1 MPEVEAPDSLPA
13 IPPPPGKLW
22 DCLIVPVTLVMST
35 IPNRQIKN
43 FFIIFISNLHFEA
56 RKEAKLGTKPKFLVV
71 LSGFYFHR
79 YNYTFFF
86 LHEFEGHMY
95 SKCIANEEISVHSCE
110 NMIKVLRLRVSWF
123 IKFY

>member
-1 MPEVEAPDSLPA
+1 MPEVVAPDSLPA

-22 DCLIVPVTLVMST
+22 DCLIVPVTLVVST
-35 IPNRQIKN
+35 IPNRQIKDC
-43 FFIIFISNLHFEA
+43 FIIFMSNLHFEA
-56 RKEAKLGTKPKFLVV
+56 RKEAKLGTKPKLLVV
-71 LSGFYFHR
+71 LRFYFNRH
-79 YNYTFFF
+79 NYTFFF

-95 SKCIANEEISVHSCE
+95 RKCIANEEISVHSCE

>member
-22 DCLIVPVTLVMST
+22 DCLIVLVTLVVST

-43 FFIIFISNLHFEA
+43 CFIIFMSNLHFEA
-56 RKEAKLGTKPKFLVV
+56 RKEAKLGTKSKFLVV
-71 LSGFYFHR
+71 ISIGIITH
-79 YNYTFFF
+79 FFF

-95 SKCIANEEISVHSCE
+95 RKCIANEEISVHSCE

-123 IKFY
+123 LKFY

>member
-22 DCLIVPVTLVMST
+22 DCLIVPVTLVVST

-43 FFIIFISNLHFEA
+43 CFIIFMSNLHFEA

-71 LSGFYFHR
+71 LRFYFHR
-79 YNYTFFF
+79 YNYNFFF
-86 LHEFEGHMY
+86 FCM
-95 SKCIANEEISVHSCE
+95 N
-110 NMIKVLRLRVSWF
+110 LRVTCTANALQTKRSASTRVK
-123 IKFY
+123 I

>member
-22 DCLIVPVTLVMST
+22 DCLIVPVTLVVST

-43 FFIIFISNLHFEA
+43 CFIIFMTNLHFEA

-71 LSGFYFHR
+71 LRFYFHR
-79 YNYTFFF
+79 YNYNFFF
-86 LHEFEGHMY
+86 FCM
-95 SKCIANEEISVHSCE
+95 N
-110 NMIKVLRLRVSWF
+110 LRVTCTANALQTKRSASTRVK
-123 IKFY
+123 I

>member
-22 DCLIVPVTLVMST
+22 DCLIVLVTLVVST

-43 FFIIFISNLHFEA
+43 CFIIFMSNLHFEA

-71 LSGFYFHR
+71 LRFYFHR

-86 LHEFEGHMY
+86 FFCM
-95 SKCIANEEISVHSCE
+95 N
-110 NMIKVLRLRVSWF
+110 LRVTCNANALQTKRSASTRVK
-123 IKFY
+123 I

>member
-22 DCLIVPVTLVMST
+22 DCLIVPVTLVVST

-43 FFIIFISNLHFEA
+43 CFIIFMSNLHFEA

-71 LSGFYFHR
+71 LRFYFHR
-79 YNYTFFF
+79 HYYTFFF
-86 LHEFEGHMY
+86 FCM
-95 SKCIANEEISVHSCE
+95 N
-110 NMIKVLRLRVSWF
+110 LRVTCTANALQTKRSVSTRVK
-123 IKFY
+123 I